1 LLDHVLTVRIRL
13 IEHFGPKDRLL
24 SLDQVAGLCS
34 VKVGF
39 VGNFDQFIVA
49 LAPGSFVG
57 RECQIRVA
65 IFAVLA
71 DNLTVVKL
79 ILN

>member
-1 LLDHVLTVRIRL
+1 MLDHVLTMRVRL
-13 IEHFGPKDRLL
+13 IKHLGPKDRLL

-39 VGNFDQFIVA
+39 VGNLDQFIVT

-57 RECQIRVA
+57 CECQIRVA
-65 IFAVLA
+65 VFTVLA
-71 DNLTVVKL
+71 NNLTVVEL